1 MIRPTTKFLLVFS
14 LSIAILSGGNAIAA
28 DKNKYGKEEVVPENV
43 VTTPDIRFLSGKTSR
58 SLKISRVPT
67 SEPIPLIVGTYWN
80 CNINDQGFE
89 ICDTLTVVCTNDQS
103 FCTEIP

>member
-1 MIRPTTKFLLVFS
+1 MSRPTTKFFIVFC
-14 LSIAILSGGNAIAA
+14 LSMAIILGGKVIAA
-28 DKNKYGKEEVVPENV
+28 DKGKYGKEEIVPVNAV
-43 VTTPDIRFLSGKTSR
+43 STPIVRFLPGKISK

-80 CNINDQGFE
+80 CDINSQGFE
-89 ICDTLTVVCTNDQS
+89 ICDTLTVVCTDDQS